1 MVQDRSTVIYWN
13 YSKSVGQLV
22 ADKRQIKKS
31 INTIKRVKTWQLVV
45 ILLLGVF
52 ITATFLR
59 LNNIEMSNRREAVVR
74 ADTQGDYETVQDR
87 LYDLQRYSSQ
97 HMNANTGV
105 FYLEDSYKRASKKAY
120 DHAAASA
127 SKYGNIYKKA
137 QEVCKPKFTAWSM
150 AYVNCTRDELA
161 KYPAS
166 SPMLDSVDGPSPSLY
181 RHNFSSPAWSPDFAG
196 YSLLACLAVALV
208 IIARL
213 VTLGILRFL
222 LKRHYRGV

>member
-1 MVQDRSTVIYWN
+1 M
-13 YSKSVGQLV
+13 

-31 INTIKRVKTWQLVV
+31 INTIKRVKTWQLIV
-45 ILLLGVF
+45 ILFLGAF

-59 LNNIEMSNRREAVVR
+59 LNNIEMANRRDAVVR
-74 ADTQGDYETVQDR
+74 ADTQGDDEVVQDR

-97 HMNANTGV
+97 HMNANTGI

-120 DHAAASA
+120 DKAAASA

-137 QEVCKPKFTAWSM
+137 QEVCEPKFSAWSM
-150 AYVNCTRDELA
+150 AYVNCTRDELN

-166 SPMLDSVDGPSPSLY
+166 TSMLNAVEGPSPSLY
-181 RHNFSSPAWSPDFAG
+181 RHNFASPAWSPDFAG

-208 IIARL
+208 IVARL
-213 VTLGILRFL
+213 VTLGILQFM